1 MPDTV
6 RSTVPDRVG
15 GERYRF
21 HMRSDPGR
29 PFGRVLTAMVT
40 PFDAEG
46 ALDLKRAEEL
56 AAHLVELGNDG
67 LVVNGTTGE
76 GPTTSDEEKSE
87 LVRAVVAAVGERA
100 TVVAGAGTYDTA
112 HSVRLARAAEH
123 AGAHGLL
130 VVTPYYS
137 RPPQEGLRRHFTAVA
152 DATGLPVMLYDIP
165 PRSVVA
171 IELDTLQRLA
181 EHPRIVAVK
190 DARGDLPHGVKAL
203 ASTGLAYYS
212 GDDPMNLPWL
222 AVGAA
227 ASSASPGTSSPIAC
241 APCTRRSRRASTRAP
256 ARSTFPCCPCRT
268 PWPWSAGS
276 CSPSRRYALSASTS
290 ASRACPFPRPTMPRC
305 ARSPPIWPPQASLS
319 PSLAEG
325 STCLVPNVPT
335 VVRAAASSRGPAPRR
350 RRR

>member
-1 MPDTV
+1 
-6 RSTVPDRVG
+6 
-15 GERYRF
+15 
-21 HMRSDPGR
+21 MRSDPGR

-76 GPTTSDEEKSE
+76 GPTTSDEEKAE

-112 HSVRLARAAEH
+112 HSVHLARSAER

-165 PRSVVA
+165 PRSVVP
-171 IELDTLQRLA
+171 IELTTLQRLA

-190 DARGDLPHGVKAL
+190 DARGDLPHGVKVL
-203 ASTGLAYYS
+203 ATTDLAYYS

-227 ASSASPGTSSPIAC
+227 GFVSVTGHVIADRLRTLHTAFEAGEHARAREINASLLPV
-241 APCTRRSRRASTRAP
+241 
-256 ARSTFPCCPCRT
+256 
-268 PWPWSAGS
+268 
-276 CSPSRRYALSASTS
+276 
-290 ASRACPFPRPTMPRC
+290 SRAMDRVGGVVFSKTALRLVGIDVGEPRLPL
-305 ARSPPIWPPQASLS
+305 PPADDAQMRAIAADLADAGLPVTL
-319 PSLAEG
+319 PS
-325 STCLVPNVPT
+325 
-335 VVRAAASSRGPAPRR
+335 
-350 RRR
+350 